1 MDLQEY
7 LKKEEERVK
16 KLGEELAGAIRAEEA
31 NAKSQEKSAQDDKQ
45 AEQIATRAPGEI
57 RADLEEAKKN
67 VAAAK
72 DVNDM
77 SLGEKLGEMAK
88 DAAGAALNLVG
99 DLTDHL
105 QARASVE
112 AMSAA
117 KTGVIDHVIP
127 AIVEGTTGNPEMGE
141 VARQAG
147 QIIDQHVEIAGGP
160 ENVFTV
166 VAAYPPV
173 TQALQDAKVTPNIDE
188 MQKVDDLKEKQD
200 KETKALEKQID
211 NLEKKF
217 EERHAN
223 NPNKEKLHEEFEK
236 QTDLLRDALE
246 RKQQKEAIETR
257 DKALL
262 QEPMRTVW

>member
-7 LKKEEERVK
+7 LKKEEERVI

-45 AEQIATRAPGEI
+45 PEQISTRSSGDI
-57 RADLEEAKKN
+57 RADFEDAKKN

-72 DVNDM
+72 DVSEM
-77 SLGEKLGEMAK
+77 SLGEKLGEMVK
-88 DAAGAALNLVG
+88 DAAGAALNFIG

-105 QARASVE
+105 QERRSVE

-117 KTGVIDHVIP
+117 KTGVIEHVIP
-127 AIVEGTTGNPEMGE
+127 AIVEGTTGSPEMGE

-147 QIIDQHVEIAGGP
+147 QLIDQHVEIAGGP
-160 ENVFTV
+160 ESVFTV

-188 MQKVDDLKEKQD
+188 LQKVADLKEKQD
-200 KETKALEKQID
+200 LETKALEKQIG

-217 EERHAN
+217 EEKHAN

-246 RKQQKEAIETR
+246 RKQQRDAIEAR

-262 QEPMRTVW
+262 QEPTRAVW